1 MLTCLCHCWQK
12 PHTPENDS
20 SQIKVETW
28 YKPHLIMNDSIKLN
42 FGCTLNV
49 DVPNLPTYI
58 TFEKEACTQAN
69 VKSMLRRG
77 IKIETKKKTMKKH
90 LVARVFWYEM
100 WVICMR

>member
-1 MLTCLCHCWQK
+1 
-12 PHTPENDS
+12 
-20 SQIKVETW
+20 
-28 YKPHLIMNDSIKLN
+28 MNDSIKLN

-77 IKIETKKKTMKKH
+77 IEIETKKKTMKKH
-90 LVARVFWYEM
+90 LVARVFRYEM